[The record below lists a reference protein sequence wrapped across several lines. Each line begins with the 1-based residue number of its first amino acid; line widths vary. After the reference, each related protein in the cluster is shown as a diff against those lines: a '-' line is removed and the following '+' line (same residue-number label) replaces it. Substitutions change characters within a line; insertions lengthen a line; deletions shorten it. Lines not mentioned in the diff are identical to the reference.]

1 MLDAL
6 FNPRSVAVI
15 GASAKVRHIG
25 TQVVKNLVE
34 FGFKGPVYPINPKVD
49 EIQGLKAYKSILDV
63 PTDVDV
69 VHMAIPAVLVPK
81 AIEDCGKKNVKV
93 VILNGG
99 GFSEIGPVG
108 AAIEKDC
115 LEKAKRNGIRIFG
128 PNCQGIINTDP
139 NIKAYC
145 NFTFTKPEPGSI
157 SIVAL
162 SGGVASLI
170 HQACVDMGM
179 GTRLYA
185 SNGNACDIS
194 IPEIINYFGD
204 DPGTKVIILYVEGI
218 RDAGELLQVARKVA
232 AKKPILAMKAGRT
245 EAGAKAA
252 SSHTGGMT
260 DRGTV
265 TDVVFEKAGII
276 SFGDEV
282 ELCQAAAA
290 FTSGPIPAG
299 NRVGLITNTGG
310 PAVIATDVLSAGG
323 LRIPSLSENTAQL
336 LRSVLFPEAS
346 VGNPLDVLA
355 TAEGEHFRQAIE
367 AMENDDQIDSIFINF
382 VTAPFVDC
390 DAIARVIV
398 EESKKISKPLVCNL
412 MTDKQQWT
420 TTVKTLKEGN
430 VRFYDYPGE
439 AARALVALTRYGAMR
454 KREEG
459 ETRVFPDADKAKAT
473 KAVETARRE
482 GRNALSYADVNA
494 ILTAYGIPVVSSK
507 IAANAHEAV
516 SAAEAIGFPVVL
528 KIEAESVVHKTDQ
541 GGVAVNL
548 QSGEEVMQAARRMG
562 DTFKNEAPRFVVQ
575 KYLPGG
581 QEIIVGA
588 KAEEG
593 LGHLIMF
600 GLGGIHVEIFKDAV
614 FKPTPVTTVDVDS
627 MFSSLKAAPLL
638 DGVRGQKGVDRK
650 GLAEIIQRI

>member
-1 MLDAL
+1 
-6 FNPRSVAVI
+6 
-15 GASAKVRHIG
+15 
-25 TQVVKNLVE
+25 
-34 FGFKGPVYPINPKVD
+34 
-49 EIQGLKAYKSILDV
+49 
-63 PTDVDV
+63 
-69 VHMAIPAVLVPK
+69 MAIPAALVPQ

-194 IPEIINYFGD
+194 IPEIIGYFGD

-323 LRIPSLSENTAQL
+323 LRIPSLSENTAKL

-367 AMENDDQIDSIFINF
+367 AMENDDRIDSIFINF

-420 TTVKTLKEGN
+420 TTVKTLKEGR

-454 KREEG
+454 KREQG
-459 ETRVFPDADKAKAT
+459 ETKVFPDVDKAKAT
-473 KAVETARRE
+473 SLVETARRE
-482 GRNALSYADVNA
+482 DRKTLSYAEVSA
-494 ILTAYGIPVVSSK
+494 ILTAYGVPFVSSR
-507 IAANAHEAV
+507 IATNGNEAAA
-516 SAAEAIGFPVVL
+516 AAEAIGFPVVL
-528 KIEAESVVHKTDQ
+528 KIEAASVVHKTDQ

-548 QSGEEVMQAARRMG
+548 QSGEEVLQAARRMG
-562 DTFKNEAPRFVVQ
+562 DTFKDEDPKFIVQ

-614 FKPTPVTTVDVDS
+614 FKSTPVTTADVDS

-638 DGVRGQKGVDRK
+638 DGARGQKGVDKK
-650 GLAEIIQRI
+650 GLAEIIQRISQLVVEVPAIKEMDLNPIIAYPDSVAVVDVRIGL